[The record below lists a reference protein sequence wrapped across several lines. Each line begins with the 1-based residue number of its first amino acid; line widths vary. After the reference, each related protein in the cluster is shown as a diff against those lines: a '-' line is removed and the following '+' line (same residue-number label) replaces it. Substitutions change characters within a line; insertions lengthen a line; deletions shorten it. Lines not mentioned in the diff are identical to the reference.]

1 MIWYIWYIL
10 ILFDIYIC
18 HLFRGRVPDAPEPK
32 FASLRGSHAMANE
45 SNVSDVSVKGSSP
58 CDGKLLEQD
67 TDVAT
72 LGVQK

>member
-1 MIWYIWYIL
+1 
-10 ILFDIYIC
+10 
-18 HLFRGRVPDAPEPK
+18 
-32 FASLRGSHAMANE
+32 MANE